1 MLYMEIKN
9 ISKNN
14 GLFKAE
20 EGEKP
25 WNTSDNLEGLGKEK
39 IDSLKQEIAEIEAM
53 IKERE
58 KLSQVVFSEA
68 DKVKIEINNFLRE
81 VHPTDLEGTR
91 DKITL
96 KQKQVELAEFQLKEK
111 INCWQDV
118 AKLREELRES
128 KKELSGRESRM
139 EMLGK
144 ILEE

>member
-1 MLYMEIKN
+1 MEIKD

-14 GLFKAE
+14 GLFKP
-20 EGEKP
+20 EGDEKP
-25 WNTSDNLEGLGKEK
+25 WNTSNDFEGLGKDK
-39 IDSLKQEIAEIEAM
+39 IDSLKQEIAEIEEM

-58 KLSQVVFSEA
+58 RLSKAVFNEA

-81 VHPTDLEGTR
+81 VHPTDIEGTR

-111 INCWQDV
+111 INCWQDI

-128 KKELSGRESRM
+128 KKELTGRESRM

>member
-1 MLYMEIKN
+1 MEIKD

-14 GLFKAE
+14 QLFNAEKAE
-20 EGEKP
+20 RP
-25 WNTSDNLEGLGKEK
+25 WNTPEGLEGLGKEK
-39 IDSLKQEIAEIEAM
+39 IDSLKNEIAEIESM
-53 IKERE
+53 ISERE
-58 KLSQVVFSEA
+58 KLSQAVFNEA
-68 DKVKIEINNFLRE
+68 DKIKIEINNFLRE

-111 INCWQDV
+111 ISCWQDS
-118 AKLREELRES
+118 AKLRQELREAR
-128 KKELSGRESRM
+128 KELAGRQSRM

>member
-1 MLYMEIKN
+1 MEIKD

-14 GLFKAE
+14 GLFNP
-20 EGEKP
+20 EGDEKP
-25 WNTSDNLEGLGKEK
+25 WNTSNNLEGLGKDK
-39 IDSLKQEIAEIEAM
+39 IDSLKEEIKEIEAM
-53 IKERE
+53 ISERE
-58 KLSQVVFSEA
+58 RLSQAVFNEA
-68 DKVKIEINNFLRE
+68 DKIKIEINNFLRE
-81 VHPTDLEGTR
+81 VHPTDIEGNR

-128 KKELSGRESRM
+128 KKELTGRQSRM